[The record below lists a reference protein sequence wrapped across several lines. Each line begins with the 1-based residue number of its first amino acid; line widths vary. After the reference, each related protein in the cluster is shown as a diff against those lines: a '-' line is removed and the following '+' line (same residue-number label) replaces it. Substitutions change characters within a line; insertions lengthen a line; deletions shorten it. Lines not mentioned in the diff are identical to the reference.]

1 MRSQLENKIFKI
13 KVVNLIGK
21 KENLGKVINIINK
34 KNSFNIKKNIQ
45 YIQIQKKSFD
55 KIFTLSS
62 IKKEE
67 HIVLSYYKINDCNK
81 SSDNDSNDI
90 LLGHQSK
97 NSNVNKMIFDVEKNI
112 KNENLIDED
121 FDETD
126 PLKINLLHKYK
137 QYHSL
142 NDNIII
148 SKELIKQVKKHNY
161 ISNNY
166 ETVLIIW
173 EILYCFLILLG
184 FNLLIHLIVLVFKL
198 YIFNSFYIFYCGVL
212 LSFLLYSGIKSVY
225 KIMKEREREIC
236 MDLTNQFIIFCTFIT
251 LFIWIIINKLEKE
264 IKDYL
269 ITETHYNILFISSI
283 IIEIF
288 VIIQN
293 YSMNALYRE
302 YDLILETSK
311 EK

>member
-1 MRSQLENKIFKI
+1 MRSQLKNKIHKFK
-13 KVVNLIGK
+13 VLNLVGK
-21 KENLGKVINIINK
+21 KENLGKAINIINK
-34 KNSFNIKKNIQ
+34 KDIFNINKNNK
-45 YIQIQKKSFD
+45 YIQIQKKSFE
-55 KIFTLSS
+55 KISILASFKIEEHLTLSY
-62 IKKEE
+62 IN
-67 HIVLSYYKINDCNK
+67 INDDIK
-81 SSDNDSNDI
+81 SNDNDSNDI

-97 NSNVNKMIFDVEKNI
+97 NSNVNKMIFDVEKDI
-112 KNENLIDED
+112 KTENLIDED

-137 QYHSL
+137 QYDSL
-142 NDNIII
+142 NEYNTI
-148 SKELIKQVKKHNY
+148 SKEIIKKIKKHTY
-161 ISNNY
+161 MSNNY
-166 ETVLIIW
+166 ENILIIW

-184 FNLLIHLIVLVFKL
+184 VNILIHLIVLVFKL

>member
-45 YIQIQKKSFD
+45 YIQIQKKSFE
-55 KIFTLSS
+55 KISVLASFKIEEHLTLSY
-62 IKKEE
+62 IN
-67 HIVLSYYKINDCNK
+67 INDDIK
-81 SSDNDSNDI
+81 SNDNDSNDI

-97 NSNVNKMIFDVEKNI
+97 NSNVNKMIFDVEKDI
-112 KNENLIDED
+112 KTENLIDED

-137 QYHSL
+137 QYDSL
-142 NDNIII
+142 NEYNTI
-148 SKELIKQVKKHNY
+148 SKEIIKKIKKHTY
-161 ISNNY
+161 MSNNY
-166 ETVLIIW
+166 ENILIIW

>member
-21 KENLGKVINIINK
+21 KENLGKAINIINK
-34 KNSFNIKKNIQ
+34 KDIFNINKNNK
-45 YIQIQKKSFD
+45 YIQIQKKSFE
-55 KIFTLSS
+55 KISVLASFKIEEHLTLSY
-62 IKKEE
+62 IN
-67 HIVLSYYKINDCNK
+67 INDDIK
-81 SSDNDSNDI
+81 SNDNDSNDI

-97 NSNVNKMIFDVEKNI
+97 NSNVNKMIFDVEKDI
-112 KNENLIDED
+112 KTENLIDED

-137 QYHSL
+137 QYDSL
-142 NDNIII
+142 NEYNTI
-148 SKELIKQVKKHNY
+148 SKEIIKKIKKHTY
-161 ISNNY
+161 MSNNY
-166 ETVLIIW
+166 ENILIIW

>member
-1 MRSQLENKIFKI
+1 MRSQLEDKIY
-13 KVVNLIGK
+13 KVKVLNLIGK

-34 KNSFNIKKNIQ
+34 KNIFNIKKNNQ
-45 YIQIQKKSFD
+45 YIQIQKKSFE
-55 KIFTLSS
+55 KISILSS

-67 HIVLSYYKINDCNK
+67 HIVLSYYKINDYNK
-81 SSDNDSNDI
+81 LSDNDSNDI
-90 LLGHQSK
+90 ILGHQSK
-97 NSNVNKMIFDVEKNI
+97 NSNVNKMIFDIEKNT

-126 PLKINLLHKYK
+126 PLKTNLLHKYK
-137 QYHSL
+137 QYHAL
-142 NDNIII
+142 NENIVV
-148 SKELIKQVKKHNY
+148 SKEIIKQVKKHNY

-173 EILYCFLILLG
+173 EILYCILILLG
-184 FNLLIHLIVLVFKL
+184 VNILIHLIVLFFNL

-225 KIMKEREREIC
+225 KIMKKREREIC
-236 MDLTNQFIIFCTFIT
+236 MDMTNQFIIFCTLIT
-251 LFIWIIINKLEKE
+251 LFIWIIINKSEKE
-264 IKDYL
+264 IKNYL
-269 ITETHYNILFISSI
+269 TSNSHYNLLFISSI

-293 YSMNALYRE
+293 YTMNGLYRE
-302 YDLILETSK
+302 YDIILETSK
-311 EK
+311 DK